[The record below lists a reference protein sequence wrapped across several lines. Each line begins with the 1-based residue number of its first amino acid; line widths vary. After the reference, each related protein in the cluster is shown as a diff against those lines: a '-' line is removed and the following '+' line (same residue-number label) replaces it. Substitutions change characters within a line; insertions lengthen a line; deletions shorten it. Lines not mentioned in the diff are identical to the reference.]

1 MIEPYRQYQITLE
14 TVGPVFIGSGNKLS
28 KKSYIFSDKN
38 HIEMVDLEKM
48 YQFLKNKGL
57 ESKYEQYLM
66 SRDTM
71 KLGDWLKRNRIDIP
85 DIRKCI
91 KYEIECGDVIGVES
105 RDMEIQEHI
114 KDPYGM
120 PYIPGS
126 SIKGMLRTILLIYDI
141 LENSQKYQKAKNN
154 LSYDIGKQQRRTI
167 YLSKNMKEIE
177 TISFNKLNR
186 DEKKVGNA
194 VNDIMAGGIVSDSAS
209 IDIKDLVLC
218 KKIERHPDGRE
229 HSINIMRECIKP
241 GTQINFT
248 LTVDESICN
257 IDEQIIYEA
266 IKKYTECYNDCFIAS
281 FKGAEY
287 LQDDYVILG
296 GGSGFASKTIEYSM
310 YGKKDGVKCIRDI
323 LLNTVKREKNGNHKN
338 YKDAALGVSPHI
350 IKYTSCYGKQ
360 MQMGVCKMIIK

>member
-194 VNDIMAGGIVSDSAS
+194 VND
-209 IDIKDLVLC
+209 
-218 KKIERHPDGRE
+218 GR
-229 HSINIMRECIKP
+229 
-241 GTQINFT
+241 
-248 LTVDESICN
+248 CN
-257 IDEQIIYEA
+257 RQ
-266 IKKYTECYNDCFIAS
+266 
-281 FKGAEY
+281 
-287 LQDDYVILG
+287 
-296 GGSGFASKTIEYSM
+296 
-310 YGKKDGVKCIRDI
+310 
-323 LLNTVKREKNGNHKN
+323 
-338 YKDAALGVSPHI
+338 
-350 IKYTSCYGKQ
+350 
-360 MQMGVCKMIIK
+360 